1 MSNLPL
7 RLARGL
13 ALFLV
18 FYALIGFFIVPGVA
32 LRIANQQLAHYATE
46 PAQLERLEFNPFR
59 LTLDLYN
66 LRIGEAEAPQVA
78 FEQLHV
84 DLEWR
89 SLWQRTVHLAAV
101 HLTRPHTEILFDA
114 EGNLNLGQLFAFPA
128 NEESPEPADEE
139 PSRPFPLRIDRL
151 RLERGLVHF
160 QDQRPGETVDF
171 TYDPLDLELHN
182 LRTRSDDEAEAQFV
196 AQGPAGGTIHWRGQ
210 LQLLPF
216 SSSGHLELKDLSLA
230 SVWPYVQESLAV
242 SLQEGVLN
250 AATDYQLDLSEG
262 TQLVLANAQLR
273 LAPFALLDLD
283 GQPRLRLAHLEVQQ
297 AGLDLGAQR
306 VEIGQLRSA
315 GLETWAAREADGEI
329 DWLNLLGQNDTAVN
343 APSEAAETEAAGAE
357 TKPWQIL
364 LHDGQLRGYRVH
376 LTDRATEQPVEL
388 LVGPLDL
395 DVQQFDSSG
404 QTPFQLRL
412 ESGLGE
418 QGRVQAAGE
427 AGLQPLAAQLNVQ
440 LQGIDLRVAQAYL
453 SSYVRLEVLGGQ
465 LAGELDVQATQAEQL
480 ALRVRGQAG
489 IQGLHTRDT
498 LRHRDFLKWQALRV
512 NGLDYQHGEQ
522 LRIEGI
528 ELEQPYARL
537 IIQEDLSTNINE
549 LIVEQP
555 ASVEAAPPAPEGP
568 ALGIHIGGIT
578 LRDGSANFADFSLR
592 PNFATAIQ
600 QLNGK
605 IGTLDNQGKQ
615 PASVDITGKVDRY
628 APVTI
633 KGRLTPFDP
642 LHQLDI
648 ATAFKQVELT
658 TLTPYSGKFAGYRIR
673 RGRLNLDLHYR
684 IDESRLNAENH
695 VLLENLQLG
704 ERVDS
709 DDAVDLPVRLAVALL
724 KDTQGNIDIA
734 LPIQGDLNDPQFS
747 IMPIVWQTLRNL
759 ILRAVQAPFKF
770 VAGLVG
776 GGDEDLDRIPFAPGS
791 SALSDAG
798 RQRLDTL
805 AAALKQ
811 RPMLRLEV
819 EGASAVG
826 SDGPLLAEQRL
837 QREYQQLWYNS
848 LQRRGKTVP
857 ATPGELEIDDDL
869 RESLLEAI
877 YRSQL
882 QQPPAEWTQLEDEQ
896 RHANMRQALLKHWSD
911 NPSALRRLGQARAA
925 SIKAYLVDQGGLED
939 SRIYL
944 LDSTQAPPGTSGAV
958 DTLLHLDSQ

>member
-13 ALFLV
+13 ALLLAL
-18 FYALIGFFIVPGVA
+18 YALIGFFIVPGVA

-46 PAQLERLEFNPFR
+46 PARLERLEFNPFR
-59 LTLDLYN
+59 LTLELYN
-66 LRIGEAEAPQVA
+66 LHIGAAEAPQLA

-84 DLEWR
+84 DLQWR
-89 SLWQRTVHLAAV
+89 SLWQRTLHLAEV
-101 HLTRPHTEILFDA
+101 RLTRPHTEVLFDA
-114 EGNLNLGQLFAFPA
+114 EGNLNLGRLFAFPA
-128 NEESPEPADEE
+128 GEESPPPVSEE

-151 RLERGLVHF
+151 LLERGLVHF
-160 QDQRPGETVDF
+160 QDRRPGETVDF

-182 LRTRSDDEAEAQFV
+182 LRTRSDDQAEAQFV
-196 AQGPAGGTIHWRGQ
+196 AQGPAGGTLHWRGQ

-216 SSSGHLELKDLSLA
+216 RSSGHLELKDLKLA
-230 SVWPYVQESLAV
+230 SVWPYVQESVAL
-242 SLQEGVLN
+242 SLRDGVLN
-250 AATDYQLDLSEG
+250 AATDYRLDLAEG
-262 TQLVLANAQLR
+262 TQLTLANARLR
-273 LAPFALLDLD
+273 LAPFAVLDLD
-283 GQPRLRLAHLEVQQ
+283 GQPRLSLEHLDIQQ
-297 AGLDLGAQR
+297 ASLDLAAQR
-306 VEIGQLRSA
+306 LEIGQLRSA
-315 GLETWAAREADGEI
+315 GLDTRAAREADGEL
-329 DWLNLLGQNDTAVN
+329 DWLRLLRTAN
-343 APSEAAETEAAGAE
+343 TATTQEANEAPAAE
-357 TKPWQIL
+357 TKPWRIL
-364 LHDGQLRGYRVH
+364 LQDAQLRGYRAQ

-388 LVGPLDL
+388 RVGPLDL
-395 DVQQFDSSG
+395 DVRQFDSTG

-412 ESGLGE
+412 DSGLGE
-418 QGRVQAAGE
+418 QGRLQAEGDAR
-427 AGLQPLAAQLNVQ
+427 LQPLAAQLAVQ
-440 LQGIDLRVAQAYL
+440 LQAIDLRIAQAYL
-453 SSYVRLEVLGGQ
+453 SPYVRLEILGGE
-465 LAGELDVQATQAEQL
+465 LAGDLDVQLSQAEPL
-480 ALRVRGQAG
+480 ALRVTGQAG

-498 LRHRDFLKWQALRV
+498 LRHRDFLKWQALRLS
-512 NGLDYQHGEQ
+512 GLDYRHGEQ
-522 LRIEGI
+522 VRIEGI

-555 ASVEAAPPAPEGP
+555 VAAEAVTQTSEQQAP
-568 ALGIHIGGIT
+568 LGIHVGGIT

-600 QLNGK
+600 QLNGR
-605 IGTLDNQGKQ
+605 IGALDNQSKQ
-615 PASVDITGKVDRY
+615 AASVDITGKVDRY

-642 LHQLDI
+642 LHSLDI
-648 ATAFKQVELT
+648 ATVFKQVELT

-684 IDESRLNAENH
+684 IDNGRLNAENH

-709 DDAVDLPVRLAVALL
+709 ADAVDLPVRLAVALL

-734 LPIQGDLNDPQFS
+734 LPVRGDLNDPQFS
-747 IMPIVWQTLRNL
+747 VMPIVWQTLRNL

-776 GGDEDLDRIPFAPGS
+776 SSDEELDRIPFTPGS
-791 SALSDAG
+791 STLSDAG

-819 EGASAVG
+819 EGASAAG

-848 LQRRGKTVP
+848 LQRRGKAVP
-857 ATPGELEIDDDL
+857 ATPEELQIDDEL

-882 QQPPAEWTQLEDEQ
+882 RQPPADWAKLKDEQ
-896 RHANMRQALLKHWSD
+896 VHDNMRQALLEHWSD
-911 NPSALRRLGQARAA
+911 NRSALRRLGQARAA
-925 SIKAYLVDQGGLED
+925 SIKAYLVDRGGLED

-944 LDSTQAPPGTSGAV
+944 LDSTLVEAGAEGSV
-958 DTLLHLDSQ
+958 DTPLHLDSQ